1 MAGVLLPRLRVFLT
15 SPGDVG
21 EERAIVRTFLQQL
34 PTDPFVRDRATIE
47 LVAWDSPGG
56 GAPMLAARTPQASID
71 AGLPRPSECDIV
83 IAVFWGRIGTPLPHP
98 EYARSDGTAYESG
111 SVWELEEALD
121 TSRRIGRP
129 DVLIYRRLPPHQV
142 DLTTPDA
149 DDRIAQFRGLEAYFG
164 RFTDAATG
172 VIHTAYSIYEKP
184 DDFRQRVELDLRSLV
199 KDALDGSDHAPLAQT
214 EAPPA
219 PLWQGSPFPGLRSF
233 TPADAPIF
241 FGRGRET
248 DLLVSRVTTSPFVTV
263 IGASG
268 SGKSSIVGAGL
279 IPRLAESEP
288 ALLLPSFDRD
298 TRRWSGLRFTP
309 GELGPDPF
317 LPFAAQLAPLVADV
331 PREIASRLRTE
342 PITVLDEL
350 GRASGTTGALV
361 FCDQFE
367 ELFTVVAEEHRDPFI
382 ELLAALASAGA
393 HRVVVTLRSDFYQR
407 CVERPAL
414 ARLME
419 DGQIPV
425 AAPTDQLL
433 EMITR
438 PATIAG
444 LTFEEELVGRLLY
457 DTGTGAGALP
467 LLAFALD
474 ELYRLS
480 DGQMTLAAYEALGGV
495 QGAIGVR
502 AEHVYQ
508 KRIGDAE
515 RDVFPQV
522 FRELV
527 EIDDDGRPA
536 RRRAPMSA
544 IQGIPAAIGLV
555 GAFTDARLLVSGAGA
570 HGASFEVAHEALFRS
585 WRRLRDVI
593 ERQRDDLRLLQVVIR
608 AARDW
613 DASGRAPSYL
623 WPHERLE
630 PVYEMRDRLHPVLDP
645 VTEAFI
651 RPESERLLV
660 SLAATDTAPYQRSA
674 TADRLATIGPSTV
687 AGLVPL
693 LRSGDERVRAAAA
706 HALGRIGTAV
716 VVPVAEVAAGATEP
730 ESRLSAVA
738 VLRAVA
744 DEASVAALAVAARD
758 SDERVRSAAV
768 GALGGIHR
776 PDARDALV
784 GALSDRSI
792 DVRWQAAGALAA
804 FGDTAIPALV
814 EALGGRSPEAAEAAA
829 NALLALGSIAMPSL
843 IASMGS
849 SSSTAA
855 REAAAHVLVRL
866 GGEAASELA
875 ATSPSPSPDEE
886 WRVVSVLGAIG
897 DRVATDRVV
906 AALRSPDE
914 VVKAAAVDALNELGD
929 PRALPALLPML
940 DDPDDDVRDLA
951 AAALAQLGPSAVEP
965 LVDLLSTTRSDVVR
979 RGCRVALLAI
989 GAPAVPRLVQEL
1001 GTTDQPASAELVLTA
1016 LGAVAAPAWS
1026 RRSRQ
1031 EGRQRMP
1038 HSGSSSRSVHLRSA
1052 PSWPPS
1058 NGATRRDM
1066 RGRSTRWRPSA
1077 RPRPRISSP
1086 PLWRTRIRSCGR
1098 LACAVSAV
1106 SDHQPCRCS
1115 CRDSPPPN
1123 QRSVRPSSP
1132 PRPRSA
1138 HRPCRS

>member
-1 MAGVLLPRLRVFLT
+1 M
-15 SPGDVG
+15 
-21 EERAIVRTFLQQL
+21 
-34 PTDPFVRDRATIE
+34 
-47 LVAWDSPGG
+47 
-56 GAPMLAARTPQASID
+56 
-71 AGLPRPSECDIV
+71 
-83 IAVFWGRIGTPLPHP
+83 
-98 EYARSDGTAYESG
+98 
-111 SVWELEEALD
+111 
-121 TSRRIGRP
+121 
-129 DVLIYRRLPPHQV
+129 
-142 DLTTPDA
+142 
-149 DDRIAQFRGLEAYFG
+149 
-164 RFTDAATG
+164 
-172 VIHTAYSIYEKP
+172 
-184 DDFRQRVELDLRSLV
+184 
-199 KDALDGSDHAPLAQT
+199 
-214 EAPPA
+214 
-219 PLWQGSPFPGLRSF
+219 
-233 TPADAPIF
+233 
-241 FGRGRET
+241 
-248 DLLVSRVTTSPFVTV
+248 
-263 IGASG
+263 
-268 SGKSSIVGAGL
+268 
-279 IPRLAESEP
+279 
-288 ALLLPSFDRD
+288 
-298 TRRWSGLRFTP
+298 
-309 GELGPDPF
+309 
-317 LPFAAQLAPLVADV
+317 
-331 PREIASRLRTE
+331 
-342 PITVLDEL
+342 
-350 GRASGTTGALV
+350 
-361 FCDQFE
+361 
-367 ELFTVVAEEHRDPFI
+367 
-382 ELLAALASAGA
+382 
-393 HRVVVTLRSDFYQR
+393 VTLRSDFYQR

-433 EMITR
+433 DMITR

-480 DGQMTLAAYEALGGV
+480 DGQMTLSAYEALGGV

-593 ERQRDDLRLLQVVIR
+593 ERQRDDLRLLRVVIR

-687 AGLVPL
+687 PGLVPL
-693 LRSGDERVRAAAA
+693 LRSGDERVRVAAA

-829 NALLALGSIAMPSL
+829 NALLALGSIATPSL

-886 WRVVSVLGAIG
+886 WRMVSVLGAIG

-929 PRALPALLPML
+929 PRALPAL
-940 DDPDDDVRDLA
+940 A
-951 AAALAQLGPSAVEP
+951 ANA
-965 LVDLLSTTRSDVVR
+965 
-979 RGCRVALLAI
+979 
-989 GAPAVPRLVQEL
+989 
-1001 GTTDQPASAELVLTA
+1001 
-1016 LGAVAAPAWS
+1016 
-1026 RRSRQ
+1026 RRS
-1031 EGRQRMP
+1031 
-1038 HSGSSSRSVHLRSA
+1038 
-1052 PSWPPS
+1052 
-1058 NGATRRDM
+1058 
-1066 RGRSTRWRPSA
+1066 
-1077 RPRPRISSP
+1077 
-1086 PLWRTRIRSCGR
+1086 
-1098 LACAVSAV
+1098 
-1106 SDHQPCRCS
+1106 
-1115 CRDSPPPN
+1115 
-1123 QRSVRPSSP
+1123 
-1132 PRPRSA
+1132 
-1138 HRPCRS
+1138 